1 MKCTRCGAEI
11 PKNYMYCSSC
21 GKEVQLVP
29 DYNFLEDDVL
39 SSIIQEGVKENAS
52 RSDLKEKVSK
62 AKSSAKDLTRR
73 KKKGGYIVGAVCLII
88 AGAALASFLI
98 YTDIQKK
105 HANSYDYQY
114 EQAEEYL
121 SLKDYE
127 NALLYYQNALNLRPA
142 DNHAQNAMVEIYLT
156 TGKKESAIKLLHEMI
171 VEEPQDK
178 ASYEKLISLYAED
191 EKYDKIRELCEGVRD
206 ADILELFTDYL
217 VEQPI
222 FSRISGTYVNQTKIT
237 ISSSKEY
244 DIYYTLDEEDPA
256 KTGMLYR
263 SPISLEE
270 GTTVITAVT
279 RNRQGIYSEP
289 VKATYTIRYEAPD
302 MPKVTPAGGTY
313 VEPQMITIQV
323 PSDCVAYY
331 TWDGSN
337 PTTSSA
343 VYSGPLEMPMGNQV
357 LSVLLVNSV
366 GLKSS
371 IYRVNYVYMP

>member
-29 DYNFLEDDVL
+29 EYNFLEDDVL
-39 SSIIQEGVKENAS
+39 SSIIQEGAKANIPGA
-52 RSDLKEKVSK
+52 DLGTEDSK
-62 AKSSAKDLTRR
+62 ADICAKKITRR
-73 KKKGGYIVGAVCLII
+73 KKMRRYIVGAVCLIVVS
-88 AGAALASFLI
+88 AALVSFLI
-98 YTDIQKK
+98 YKDIQKK

-114 EQAEEYL
+114 EQAEEYF
-121 SLKDYE
+121 SVKDYE
-127 NALLYYQNALNLRPA
+127 NALLYYQNALELRPS
-142 DNHAQNAMVEIYLT
+142 DNDAQNAIVEIYLIT
-156 TGKKESAIKLLHEMI
+156 EKKDSAIKLLHEMI

-191 EKYDKIRELCEGVRD
+191 EKYDKIRELCEDVKD

-217 VEQPI
+217 VEQPT
-222 FSRISGTYVNQTKIT
+222 FSRISGTYVNPTKIT
-237 ISSSKEY
+237 ISCAKGY
-244 DIYYTLDEEDPA
+244 DIYYTLDDEDPSE
-256 KTGMLYR
+256 TGMLYR
-263 SPISLEE
+263 EPISLEE

-279 RNRQGIYSEP
+279 RNRQGIYSEA
-289 VKATYTIRYEAPD
+289 VKATYTVRYEAPD
-302 MPKVTPAGGTY
+302 MPKVTPTGGVY

-337 PTTSSA
+337 PTTSSP

-357 LSVLLVNSV
+357 LSVMLVNSV